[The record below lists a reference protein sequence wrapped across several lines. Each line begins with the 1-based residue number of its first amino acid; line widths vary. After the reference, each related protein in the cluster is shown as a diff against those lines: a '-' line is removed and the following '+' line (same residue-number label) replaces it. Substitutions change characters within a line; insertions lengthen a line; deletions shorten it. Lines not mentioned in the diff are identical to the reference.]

1 MKRTIALELLVLLP
15 LAGTLACLLVPKGR
29 RGVARWT
36 ALGFSVAQVL
46 MLVPLGMAG
55 AFSGTR
61 VEGVFSAEGS
71 TLRLVAD
78 GLSTPLVAL
87 TVIVGVFAVAASWRV
102 ADRPRTHF
110 ALLMLL
116 SAACTAVFLAGN
128 AIAFYVAWEGVL
140 VPMYFLIGGWGHE
153 RRRHAAAKFFIYT
166 FAGSVFM
173 LVGLIFAIGATG
185 STDLT
190 VMAALRQQLPIPS
203 FVFWLMLVGF
213 LVKIPVVPLHTWL
226 PDAHVEAP
234 TAGSVVLAAVMLK
247 MGGYGLLRVA
257 MPIVPE
263 GFEQGRAL
271 LAALGIAGIAYGAI
285 MAFVQSDLKRLV
297 AYSSVSHMGFV
308 VLACALATPA
318 ALSAAMLVMISHGF
332 VAGFLF
338 FLVGALYDRTHT
350 REIRRFGGLG
360 KVVPLWGAL
369 FTFAALAS
377 LGLPGLSGF
386 PGEFATTL
394 EAYGRYGWWTLV
406 LGAGLVF
413 AAAYN
418 LRAVRESVHGPVGEF
433 TVLDDLDLRE
443 KLIAGHFAGAIVA
456 VGVYPALVTRVCAGA
471 LGALAKIV
479 GVS

>member
-1 MKRTIALELLVLLP
+1 MKRTIALELLVLIP
-15 LAGTLACLLVPKGR
+15 LAGALASLLVPRTR

-46 MLVPLGMAG
+46 MLVPLGALG

-61 VEGVFSAEGS
+61 LEGLFSAEGS

-78 GLSTPLVAL
+78 GLSTPLLAL
-87 TVIVGVFAVAASWRV
+87 TVVTGVFAVAASWKV

-116 SAACTAVFLAGN
+116 NAACTAVFLAGN
-128 AIAFYVAWEGVL
+128 AIAFYVAWEAVL

-153 RRRHAAAKFFIYT
+153 QRRHAAAKFFMYT

-185 STDLT
+185 STDLA
-190 VMAALRQQLPIPS
+190 VMTTLRQELPIPA
-203 FVFWLMLVGF
+203 FVFWLMLLGF

-234 TAGSVVLAAVMLK
+234 TAGSIVLAAVMLK

-257 MPIVPE
+257 MPLVPN
-263 GFEQGRAL
+263 GFEQGRTL
-271 LAALGIAGIAYGAI
+271 LAVLGIIGIVYGAI
-285 MAFVQSDLKRLV
+285 MALMQADLKRLV

-308 VLACALATPA
+308 VLACAVATPA
-318 ALSAAMLVMISHGF
+318 ALSAAMLVMVSHGF
-332 VAGFLF
+332 VAGMLF

-350 REIRRFGGLG
+350 REIRRLGGLG
-360 KVVPLWGAL
+360 KVVPVWGAL

-394 EAYGRYGWWTLV
+394 ESYARYGWWTLV

-413 AAAYN
+413 AAGYN
-418 LRAVRESVHGPVGEF
+418 LRAVREAVHGPVGEF
-433 TVLDDLDLRE
+433 TVLLDLDVRE
-443 KLIAGHFAGAIVA
+443 RLIAAHFVGAIV
-456 VGVYPALVTRVCAGA
+456 VLGVYPALVTSVCSEA
-471 LGALAKIV
+471 LTVLAKMV
-479 GVS
+479 GVG

>member
-1 MKRTIALELLVLLP
+1 
-15 LAGTLACLLVPKGR
+15 
-29 RGVARWT
+29 
-36 ALGFSVAQVL
+36 
-46 MLVPLGMAG
+46 
-55 AFSGTR
+55 
-61 VEGVFSAEGS
+61 
-71 TLRLVAD
+71 
-78 GLSTPLVAL
+78 
-87 TVIVGVFAVAASWRV
+87 
-102 ADRPRTHF
+102 
-110 ALLMLL
+110 
-116 SAACTAVFLAGN
+116 
-128 AIAFYVAWEGVL
+128 
-140 VPMYFLIGGWGHE
+140 
-153 RRRHAAAKFFIYT
+153 
-166 FAGSVFM
+166 
-173 LVGLIFAIGATG
+173 
-185 STDLT
+185 
-190 VMAALRQQLPIPS
+190 
-203 FVFWLMLVGF
+203 
-213 LVKIPVVPLHTWL
+213 
-226 PDAHVEAP
+226 
-234 TAGSVVLAAVMLK
+234 
-247 MGGYGLLRVA
+247 
-257 MPIVPE
+257 
-263 GFEQGRAL
+263 
-271 LAALGIAGIAYGAI
+271 
-285 MAFVQSDLKRLV
+285 
-297 AYSSVSHMGFV
+297 MGFV